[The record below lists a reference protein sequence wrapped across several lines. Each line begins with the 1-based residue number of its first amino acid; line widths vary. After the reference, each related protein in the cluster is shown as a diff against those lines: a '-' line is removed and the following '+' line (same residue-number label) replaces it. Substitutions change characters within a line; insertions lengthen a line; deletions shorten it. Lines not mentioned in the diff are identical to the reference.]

1 MPSQTVFPYLSA
13 LPLPLDE
20 SNGSMVAGVE
30 YPTGIDNLVQVCLQ
44 QREAQVLIKVLNVST
59 ARCSV

>member
-20 SNGSMVAGVE
+20 FNGSMVAGVE
-30 YPTGIDNLVQVCLQ
+30 YPAGIDNLVQVCLQ
-44 QREAQVLIKVLNVST
+44 QREAT
-59 ARCSV
+59 R